1 MRMATEFERLFGLTT
16 KHTRPLMQ
24 QADMVLP
31 HAPSGRALR
40 ARVVA
45 PPKSLFKQR
54 DLLDA
59 SFAFL
64 LMFTGA
70 MLFLI

>member
-1 MRMATEFERLFGLTT
+1 MATELERLFGLTT

-24 QADMVLP
+24 QADMLIP
-31 HAPSGRALR
+31 HSPSGRALR
-40 ARVVA
+40 ARLAVPSQ
-45 PPKSLFKQR
+45 PPFKQR
-54 DLLDA
+54 DLLNA

-64 LMFTGA
+64 LVFTGA